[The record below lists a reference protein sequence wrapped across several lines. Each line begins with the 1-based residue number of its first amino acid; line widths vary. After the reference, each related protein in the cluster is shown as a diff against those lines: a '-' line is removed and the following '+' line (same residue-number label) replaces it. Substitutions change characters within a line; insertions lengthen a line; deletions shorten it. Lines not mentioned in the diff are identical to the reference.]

1 MKKPEL
7 LRRKSYLTMLLTAV
21 LLFAG
26 HSSLWAQ
33 LSVTAKDPTMGQII
47 EAVKKQSTYQFFYN
61 TELTGMA
68 VRSVDMKNVTLDA
81 LLTEALKGTQI
92 TYKIDENVCY
102 LSTKDMSGEGERSTR
117 TVSGRVTDSRG
128 LPLAGVAV
136 SVEGTTTGTATN
148 NDGYYQLRVPGANAS
163 LTYSYIGY
171 QTRVVSVGRQTTEQN
186 VTMAESAVEVEQV
199 VVTALG
205 IKRSHKAL
213 SYNVQEVN
221 SSELTMVKDANLVNA
236 LAGKV
241 AGMTVN
247 TSSSGVG
254 GASKVVMRGSKSI
267 QQSSNVLYV
276 IDGMPMFNMGGE
288 GSTEFGSTGSTEA
301 IADIN
306 PEDIE
311 SVSALSGAAAS
322 ALYGNNAAN
331 GVILITTK
339 KGTAGQTHLTV
350 ASGMDVLSPFV
361 LPRFQNRYGTGSN
374 GTTSGSTILSWGPR
388 LNAANYQGYS
398 PREDFFETG
407 MVFNNSVALSTGNEK
422 NQTYISAAT
431 INSNGVVPNNQYDR
445 YNFTIR
451 NTTTFLD
458 DKMKLDLGGSY
469 IVQKD
474 QNMINQG
481 VYSNPLTSAYLYP
494 RGDDWEMTKIF
505 ERWNATDKYKE
516 QYWPQGEGDFRMQN
530 PYWMA
535 YRNLKNNDRKRFMM
549 NAGLSYDILPWL
561 NVAGRARID
570 YSANDYTEKLYASS
584 NSTLS
589 GANGNFGKT
598 KSNDKQT
605 YADVL
610 LNINKRTDCFS
621 LVANVGASISD
632 LYYDALAIVGPLR
645 ETDEDG
651 IANNFKITDIDPTRM
666 SKYEDGYRKQTQ
678 SVFASVEV
686 GYKGMYYLTVTGRND
701 WPSQLGGAPQQKSG
715 FFYPS
720 AGLSAVLS
728 EIFNLPKQISYLKLR
743 GSYASVGTPFAAGL
757 AIPTYEFN
765 QTNLR
770 WETAHTYQMRKLYAE
785 RTNSW
790 EAGVTMRFLR
800 HFNLD
805 FTAYSAT
812 THNQTFQP
820 LTSASTGYASM
831 YVQTGSVRNQG
842 IEASLGFTN
851 RWNNFTWNSN
861 YTFGMNRNKIMEMV
875 ENYYWEGEYLNISRL
890 DIGGLARARYILY
903 KGGSLG
909 DLYSTADMVRDSN
922 GRIYVDNNGAVTTRY
937 GDTVTDIP
945 LGSTMPKYNMAWKN
959 DFAWKGLS
967 ASFMVTARLGGIVYS
982 ATQAAMDL
990 YGVSEASAAARDN
1003 GGVWINGGKNLVD
1016 AQTWY
1021 TAIGSQ
1027 SGLPQYYTYDATNIR
1042 LQEARIGYTIPRHK
1056 LGGVVDLTISLV
1068 GRNLWMIYNKAPFD
1082 PEAVATTGNYY
1093 QGIDYFMMPSMRNI
1107 GFNVRLKF

>member
-1 MKKPEL
+1 MEKPKL
-7 LRRKSYLTMLLTAV
+7 HCRKSYLKIILTVV

-26 HSSLWAQ
+26 SSSLWAQ

-47 EAVKKQSTYQFFYN
+47 EAVKKQSSYQFFYSVK
-61 TELTGMA
+61 LTG
-68 VRSVDMKNVTLDA
+68 VVVGSVDMKNVSLDA
-81 LLTEALKGTQI
+81 LLAEALKGTQI
-92 TYKIDENVCY
+92 TYEIDENVCY
-102 LSTKDMSGEGERSTR
+102 LSMRNAADGEHGTRS
-117 TVSGRVTDSRG
+117 VSGRVTDSRG
-128 LPLAGVAV
+128 LPLSGV
-136 SVEGTTTGTATN
+136 SITIQGTSIGTATN
-148 NDGYYQLRVPGANAS
+148 SDGHYSLRVPGANAS

-171 QTRVVSVGRQTTEQN
+171 QTQVVSVGRQTSVQN
-186 VTMAESAVEVEQV
+186 ITMIETALEVEQV

-221 SSELTMVKDANLVNA
+221 SNELTLVKDANLVNA
-236 LAGKV
+236 LSGKV

-254 GASKVVMRGSKSI
+254 GASKVVMRGPKSI
-267 QQSSNVLYV
+267 EQSSNVLYV
-276 IDGMPMFNMGGE
+276 IDGMPMFNMAGE
-288 GSTEFGSTGSTEA
+288 GSTEFGSSGVTEA

-339 KGTAGQTHLTV
+339 KGVAGQTSLNV
-350 ASGMDVLSPFV
+350 SSGMDVLSPFV
-361 LPRFQNRYGTGSN
+361 LPRFQNRYGTGIN
-374 GTTSGSTILSWGPR
+374 GVASGSTILSWGPR
-388 LNAANYQGYS
+388 LNEANRQGYS
-398 PREDFFETG
+398 PGDDFFETG
-407 MVFNNSVALSTGNEK
+407 VVFNNSVSLSTGNDR

-431 INSNGVVPNNQYDR
+431 VNSDGVVPNNQYDR
-445 YNFTIR
+445 FNFTIR
-451 NTTTFLD
+451 QTTNLLN
-458 DKMKLDLGGSY
+458 DKMKLDIGGSY

-474 QNMINQG
+474 QNMLNQG

-494 RGDDWEMTKIF
+494 RGDDWEMTRIF
-505 ERWNATDKYKE
+505 ERWNAANKYKE

-535 YRNLKNNDRKRFMM
+535 YRNLHNNDRKRFMM
-549 NAGLSYDILPWL
+549 NAGLSYDVLPWL
-561 NVAGRARID
+561 NLAGRARID
-570 YSANDYTEKLYASS
+570 FSSNDFTKKLYASS

-589 GANGNFGKT
+589 GANGQFGKT

-610 LNINKRTDCFS
+610 VNINKRTDRFS
-621 LVANVGASISD
+621 LVANIGASISD
-632 LYYDALAIVGPLR
+632 IYSDALAMVGPLR
-645 ETDEDG
+645 ETSEDG

-666 SKYEDGYRKQTQ
+666 DKHEDGYRTQTQ
-678 SVFASVEV
+678 SVFASAEV

-701 WPSQLGGAPQQKSG
+701 WPSQLGGSKQQSSG

-720 AGLSAVLS
+720 VGMSAVLS
-728 EIFNLPKQISYLKLR
+728 DIFSLPRQISYLKVR
-743 GSYASVGTPFAAGL
+743 GSYASVGTPYANGL
-757 AIPTYEFN
+757 SVPTYKFN
-765 QTNLR
+765 QTTQR
-770 WETAHTYQMRKLYAE
+770 WETTHTYQMPELYAE

-790 EAGVTMRFLR
+790 EAGVTMRFLN

-805 FTAYSAT
+805 FTLYSAT

-842 IEASLGFTN
+842 IEASLGYSN
-851 RWNNFTWNSN
+851 RWGNFVWHSN

-875 ENYYWEGEYLNISRL
+875 ENYLWEGEYLNISRL
-890 DIGGLARARYILY
+890 DIGGLARARYIL
-903 KGGSLG
+903 KNGGSLG

-967 ASFMVTARLGGIVYS
+967 ASFMISARLGGIVYS

-990 YGVSEASAAARDN
+990 YGVSESSAAARDN
-1003 GGVWINGGKNLVD
+1003 GGVWINGGRNLID

-1021 TAIGSQ
+1021 TAIGAQ
-1027 SGLPQYYTYDATNIR
+1027 SGLPQYYTYDATNVR
-1042 LQEARIGYTIPRHK
+1042 LQEASIGYTIPRNK
-1056 LGGVVDLTISLV
+1056 LGGVVDLTLSLV

-1082 PEAVATTGNYY
+1082 PEAVATTGNFY